1 MTGLWM
7 KYADQIWNAFAET
20 NYLLWISM
28 AICFVFSLPLGVLLF
43 SLRKDYLMKQEIWY
57 QMLSIVLN
65 TLRSIPFLIFIFVLI
80 PINRF
85 LLGTSFGNLAAI
97 LPLTLVGIS
106 LYTRFIEQALINVPE
121 AVIVRAVSMGATRLQ
136 LIWYFLLPSIK
147 GDLILSFT
155 SVCISILS
163 YSTVMGV
170 IGAGGLGEFAYRYG
184 YQEYDYPL
192 MYLVI
197 VIFVLYVYLIQNLGY
212 YITKKLTNPRRKG

>member
-1 MTGLWM
+1 MIALWK
-7 KYADQIWNAFAET
+7 KYAGQLLVAFAET
-20 NYLLWISM
+20 NFMLWVSM
-28 AICFVFSLPLGVLLF
+28 TICFLLSLPLGILLF
-43 SLRKDYLMKQEIWY
+43 SLQRDYLIKQNLWY
-57 QMLSIVLN
+57 QLLSVVLN
-65 TLRSIPFLIFIFVLI
+65 TLRSIPFLIFIFILI
-80 PINRF
+80 PINR
-85 LLGTSFGNLAAI
+85 LLFGTSFGNLAAT
-97 LPLTLVGIS
+97 LPLTLVGTS

-121 AVIVRAVSMGATRLQ
+121 TLIDRAISMGATKLQ

-147 GDLILSFT
+147 SDLILSFT

-197 VIFVLYVYLIQNLGY
+197 GIFVLYVFLIQNLGY
-212 YITKKLTNPRRKG
+212 FLTRQFTNPRRK